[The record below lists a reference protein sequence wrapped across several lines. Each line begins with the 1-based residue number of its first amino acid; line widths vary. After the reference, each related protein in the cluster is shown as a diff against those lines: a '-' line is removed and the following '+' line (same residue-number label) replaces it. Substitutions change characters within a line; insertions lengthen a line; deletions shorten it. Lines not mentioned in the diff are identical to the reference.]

1 MPHYTYRCDECGGV
15 FAVFHSMKEKLTDC
29 EDCELTDT
37 LERVP
42 SSFSMHI
49 KEKPAGK
56 VVKSFIEDARE
67 EVKEEKKKMTR
78 TYES

>member
-15 FAVFHSMKEKLTDC
+15 FAAFHSMKERLVDC
-29 EDCELTDT
+29 EGCESADS

-49 KEKPAGK
+49 KEKVAGK
-56 VVKSFIEDARE
+56 IVKSFIEDARE

-78 TYES
+78 VYES